1 MVAVTVNIPVIS
13 AGSLWDQTPDQSSF
27 FFFFLSQGLNRFRFS
42 KQWARVFLS
51 RKGKTS
57 FQSVIFMAK

>member
-27 FFFFLSQGLNRFRFS
+27 FFFFFVAGV
-42 KQWARVFLS
+42 KQV
-51 RKGKTS
+51 S
-57 FQSVIFMAK
+57 FQQTVGEGFPFQERKDEFSVSYFYG